1 MSEHDTSAEVAKAV
15 AANLRALRARRG
27 WSLETLA
34 QRSGVSKG
42 ALVALEGERG
52 NPSLTT
58 LCRITDAFA
67 VSLSDLIDTGRPTA
81 LRRVTIAEATVL
93 WRGPSGGIGR
103 LILST
108 DPPNPVELW
117 TWRLEPGE
125 RKDSEAHAAGTQ
137 EVYLVSSGVLTV
149 HTDGQTVTTQP
160 GIAVTFPGTTPHSYY
175 NEGTEPVEFLQFT
188 TVPQ

>member
-1 MSEHDTSAEVAKAV
+1 MSEHNTSAQVAKAV

-27 WSLETLA
+27 WSLEALA

-58 LCRITDAFA
+58 LCRLTDAFA
-67 VSLSDLIDTGRPTA
+67 VSLSDLVDTGRPST
-81 LRRVTIAEATVL
+81 LRRVSIADATVL
-93 WRGPSGGIGR
+93 WRGPSGGTGR

-117 TWRLEPGE
+117 NWRLEAGE
-125 RKDSEAHAAGTQ
+125 RKDSEAHAEHTQ
-137 EVYLVSSGVLTV
+137 EAILVSSGVVTV
-149 HTDGQTVTTQP
+149 QTDGQIVTAPAGT
-160 GIAVTFPGTTPHSYY
+160 AVTFPGTRPHAYY
-175 NEGTEPVEFLQFT
+175 NEDTEPTEFLQVT